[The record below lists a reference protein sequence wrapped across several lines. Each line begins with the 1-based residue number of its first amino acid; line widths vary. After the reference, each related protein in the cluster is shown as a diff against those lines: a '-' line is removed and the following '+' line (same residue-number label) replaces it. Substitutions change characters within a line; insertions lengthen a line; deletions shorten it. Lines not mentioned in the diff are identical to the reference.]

1 MFELYK
7 LLNTLLNVYML
18 ILLAYCIFSFLF
30 SFGVL
35 NPYSNITRMIYSF
48 LSKACD
54 PILNVIRQILPSL
67 GTVDISPIVVFLAI
81 DYIIR
86 PLLFHILIQQ

>member
-18 ILLAYCIFSFLF
+18 ILLAYCIFSFLL
-30 SFGVL
+30 SFGVI
-35 NPYSNITRMIYSF
+35 NSSSNAIRAIYSF

-54 PILNVIRQILPSL
+54 PVLNIIRQILPSL

-86 PLLFHILIQQ
+86 PLLFHILIQ

>member
-18 ILLAYCIFSFLF
+18 ILLAYCIFSFLL
-30 SFGVL
+30 SFGVI
-35 NPYSNITRMIYSF
+35 NPSSNAIRAIYSF
-48 LSKACD
+48 LSRACD
-54 PILNVIRQILPSL
+54 PVLNVIRQILPSL

-81 DYIIR
+81 DYVIR
-86 PLLFHILIQQ
+86 PLLFHLLIQQ